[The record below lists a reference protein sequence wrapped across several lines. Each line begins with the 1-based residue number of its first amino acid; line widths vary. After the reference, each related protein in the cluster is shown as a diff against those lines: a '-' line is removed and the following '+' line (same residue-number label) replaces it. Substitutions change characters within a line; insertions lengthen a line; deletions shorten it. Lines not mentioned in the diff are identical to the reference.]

1 MGKERKS
8 KRSLLV
14 QPLRVLE
21 SRYNNQ
27 VKTMRPSN
35 NRTLKTSD
43 RWCAPAKDDICG
55 AAYVASSKERR
66 RGSDDHFRMVIPLD
80 AISPLSP
87 PLTKPLRRPSRDDI
101 TVISG
106 LDDSLSGYDSDTT
119 FESDRESD
127 DEGSGVISHVDI
139 KRMAMMN

>member
-1 MGKERKS
+1 MG
-8 KRSLLV
+8 
-14 QPLRVLE
+14 
-21 SRYNNQ
+21 
-27 VKTMRPSN
+27 
-35 NRTLKTSD
+35 LKTSD
-43 RWCAPAKDDICG
+43 RCCAPAKDEICG
-55 AAYVASSKERR
+55 AAYVASSKER

-80 AISPLSP
+80 AISPSSP

-127 DEGSGVISHVDI
+127 DDGSVVISHVDI
-139 KRMAMMN
+139 KRMAMLNNRNRSQSQSPGMPVGRRRLTTIAGRLSATTAV